1 MDATAGPA
9 GRVDAAYALT
19 VWQPWASLIVFGLK
33 PYEFRGWPAPKSFA
47 SRKNAI
53 HVARSAWHAEEVKV
67 ITRDPERTCF
77 GGGAATPAR
86 KFAMSV
92 LQGAA
97 VVPLGAFPST
107 VALGEP
113 RRAIDLACASGEPD
127 DVDPDTWAWPVLMP
141 RRVCE
146 IIPVRWRKGFLSCTK
161 FQYSK
166 AEELIQ

>member
-1 MDATAGPA
+1 MNMTLEPVGCLDATH
-9 GRVDAAYALT
+9 ALT
-19 VWQPWASLIVFGLK
+19 VWQPWTSLIALGFK

-47 SRKNAI
+47 GRRNAI
-53 HVARSAWHAEEVKV
+53 HAARPAWHAEEVKV

-77 GGGAATPAR
+77 RGGGATAAR

-97 VVPLGAFPST
+97 VVPLGAFPGT

-127 DVDPDTWAWPVLMP
+127 DVDPDIWDWPVLMP
-141 RRVCE
+141 RRVCK
-146 IIPVRWRKGFLSCTK
+146 IIPVRGRKGFLSCAK
-161 FQYSK
+161 FQGSK
-166 AEELIQ
+166 SEEQI